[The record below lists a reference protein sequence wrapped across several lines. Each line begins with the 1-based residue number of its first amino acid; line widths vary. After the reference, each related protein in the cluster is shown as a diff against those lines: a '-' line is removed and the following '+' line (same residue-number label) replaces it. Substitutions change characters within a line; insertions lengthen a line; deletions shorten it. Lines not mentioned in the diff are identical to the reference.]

1 MLSKITN
8 SVDKYNTEA
17 EAIEDFIERLRQ
29 IKQYDLN
36 RQIKREVDAV
46 QVRRE
51 LLRLL
56 AIDEEVKNYA

>member
-1 MLSKITN
+1 
-8 SVDKYNTEA
+8 
-17 EAIEDFIERLRQ
+17 
-29 IKQYDLN
+29 
-36 RQIKREVDAV
+36 VDAV

>member
-1 MLSKITN
+1 MTS
-8 SVDKYNTEA
+8 
-17 EAIEDFIERLRQ
+17 
-29 IKQYDLN
+29 N

>member
-1 MLSKITN
+1 
-8 SVDKYNTEA
+8 
-17 EAIEDFIERLRQ
+17 
-29 IKQYDLN
+29 
-36 RQIKREVDAV
+36 AV